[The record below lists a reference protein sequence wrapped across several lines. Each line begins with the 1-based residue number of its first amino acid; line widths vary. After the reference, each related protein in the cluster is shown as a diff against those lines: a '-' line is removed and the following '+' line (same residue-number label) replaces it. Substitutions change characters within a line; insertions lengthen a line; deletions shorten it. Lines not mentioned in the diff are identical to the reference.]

1 MDEAMSEEVMA
12 LNVIHKINNNL
23 IFLYRKNVFFLT
35 PKMRRLLCSAL
46 MQSHFDYASSAW

>member
-1 MDEAMSEEVMA
+1 MSEEAMA